1 MDFGEDT
8 HYSDNYANKRYNCP
22 NKNGL
27 RLLLFLWLV
36 SYTNIRLIKS
46 NLYDIFHKAII
57 GNINYAH
64 AKYPKGGRLMEKRKR
79 PAPAVTAAG
88 FEKAAF
94 IRLNGQEL
102 YPEKIWEGQHE

>member
-1 MDFGEDT
+1 
-8 HYSDNYANKRYNCP
+8 
-22 NKNGL
+22 
-27 RLLLFLWLV
+27 
-36 SYTNIRLIKS
+36 
-46 NLYDIFHKAII
+46 
-57 GNINYAH
+57 
-64 AKYPKGGRLMEKRKR
+64 MEKRKR